1 MTIMRD
7 EILEQAGIVAR
18 LAADREPFRA
28 AAREA
33 RASGARFV
41 LYAARGTSD
50 NAAVYG
56 KYLATIL
63 GGLPAGLAVPSAA
76 TVYGA
81 AIDFR
86 DCLVVGISQSGET
99 PDVAEY
105 LVQAREAGAY
115 TLAVTNDADSLLARS
130 AHRVLATNAGVERAV
145 AATKTYTSQ
154 LAALAAFWA
163 AWLDDDELAAALADD
178 VPAAM
183 DAALATEDAVRAVA
197 ARLSHADRLI
207 VAGRGFNY
215 ATALET
221 ALKIKETCYLAA
233 MPFSAADLRHGP
245 IAMVEPQYPVLVL
258 APDGATR
265 AGMLELQQELQRR
278 GAETYVVA
286 DAATAVADAT
296 AVVRLPR
303 SLPEALSPLA
313 AVIPGQLL
321 ALHLSLARGLD
332 PDRPRGLSKVTR
344 TY

>member
-1 MTIMRD
+1 MSAMRQ
-7 EILEQAGIVAR
+7 EIGEQPDVVAR
-18 LAADREPFRA
+18 LADDMRPFQA

-33 RASGARFV
+33 RAVGTRFV

-63 GGLPAGLAVPSAA
+63 AGVPAGLATPSAV

-99 PDVAEY
+99 PDVAGY
-105 LVQAREAGAY
+105 LAAARAGGAF
-115 TLAVTNDADSLLARS
+115 TIAITNDDSSPLAAAAD
-130 AHRVLATNAGVERAV
+130 RVLATGAGEERAV

-163 AWLDDDELAAALADD
+163 AWTEDETLAGSLAAD

-183 DAALATEDAVRAVA
+183 RAALGAEEATGTIA
-197 ARLSHADRLI
+197 ARLGAAERLI
-207 VAGRGFNY
+207 VAGRGFNF

-221 ALKIKETCYLAA
+221 ALKIEETSYFAA

-245 IAMVEPQYPVLVL
+245 IAMVEPSHPVLL
-258 APDGATR
+258 FAPDGEAR
-265 AGMLELQQELQRR
+265 DGMLELGADLRRR
-278 GAETYVVA
+278 GAETVMVA
-286 DAATAVADAT
+286 SPTAAEEAGDVIPLTH
-296 AVVRLPR
+296 P
-303 SLPEALSPLA
+303 LPEPLSPLA

-321 ALHLSLARGLD
+321 AFHLALARGLD
-332 PDRPRGLSKVTR
+332 PDRPRGLTKVTR
-344 TY
+344 TH